1 MHLLYIAH
9 HPNDCQT
16 EAPEEQNKHNMG
28 RGHIR
33 LHVHVDSSVK
43 RCPAQTTGTLES
55 IVSGPGLCNA
65 NGPAKNATRRP
76 LGAVM
81 TS

>member
-9 HPNDCQT
+9 HTNDCHT
-16 EAPEEQNKHNMG
+16 EAPEEQKKRNTG
-28 RGHIR
+28 RGHIH

-43 RCPAQTTGTLES
+43 RCLAQTTGTRQS

-65 NGPAKNATRRP
+65 NGPEKKMQD
-76 LGAVM
+76 AVRWGQ
-81 TS
+81 